1 MELSDRI
8 LNRTLLARQ
17 HLLERSPVPVS
28 QLCEHL
34 VGLQAQDVTPPY
46 VGLWSRISDFDPA
59 TVSVGLENRSLVRIT
74 LLRATI
80 HLVTAADAV
89 RIAPHIQPELEKIPF
104 RKGFFY
110 GAMVGLDPEEVRAR
124 GEKVLGAEPMS
135 SADLRA
141 RAVENYPDRDPTAV
155 TQTWL
160 YQLPLLQT
168 PPRGLWRNNS
178 RPVWSRIE
186 PWLDAPLDD
195 AYPVQELVLRYLRA
209 FGPATTMDVQT
220 WSRLLGIREILAG
233 LGERVRT
240 YTDERGRVLYDAA
253 DAELAD
259 PDLPAPV
266 GCWGGTTMCC
276 CRIGIAAGSFPG
288 MPHCPCNIWPPRCVR
303 CSSTGFWP
311 ASTKYSPTSRRRG
324 CASHRA
330 GNGRRGKRPRSK
342 RRPGIYWRF
351 WNRACGRRSKSS
363 HPERISEPGS
373 RRALRAS
380 NSGMPEPCSS
390 PPE

>member
-1 MELSDRI
+1 MKLSDRI

-17 HLLERSPVPVS
+17 HLLRRSSVPVS

-59 TVSVGLENRSLVRIT
+59 AVSAGLENRSLVRIT
-74 LLRATI
+74 LMRATI
-80 HLVTAADAV
+80 HLVTAADAL

-124 GEKVLGAEPMS
+124 GEKALGAQPMS
-135 SADLRA
+135 SAELRA
-141 RAVENYPDRDPTAV
+141 RAVEEYPDREPTAV

-160 YQLPLLQT
+160 YQLPVLQT

-186 PWLDAPLDD
+186 PWLDAPLDE
-195 AYPVQELVLRYLRA
+195 AYPVQELVVRYLRA

-220 WSRLLGIREILAG
+220 WSRLLGIKEILDG
-233 LGERVRT
+233 LGDRVRT

-266 GCWGGTTMCC
+266 RLLGWYD
-276 CRIGIAAGSFPG
+276 
-288 MPHCPCNIWPPRCVR
+288 NVLL
-303 CSSTGFWP
+303 
-311 ASTKYSPTSRRRG
+311 
-324 CASHRA
+324 SHRDRSRIIP
-330 GNGRRGKRPRSK
+330 GNAPLPLHHMAAQVCPVLIDGFLA
-342 RRPGIYWRF
+342 GIYKVFADKSVARLRIAPSREWSARE
-351 WNRACGRRSKSS
+351 AAEVEAEARSLLDFL
-363 HPERISEPGS
+363 EPN
-373 RRALRAS
+373 L
-380 NSGMPEPCSS
+380 
-390 PPE
+390 PPEVEILAPGANLKTGK